1 MKLEAKIAL
10 VTGAGRGLGK
20 AIALKLALEGADMV
34 INDINIDDA
43 LATAKEIEAMGRRTL
58 ISTASV
64 SNRLE
69 MESLFNDMDKKFGRI
84 DILVNNAGIKKDSM
98 IHKMTGEQWDDVI
111 DVNLTGVFNCTQ
123 LAVARM
129 RQQNSGK
136 IVNLSSITGL
146 MGNIGQ
152 VNYAATK
159 AGVIGMTK
167 SLARELGRYNV
178 NVNAIA
184 PGIIKTAMTDLVPDN
199 IMKGMIQNVPLGRIG
214 QPEDI
219 SNLVCFLVSEDS
231 QYITGQVISCNGGWY
246 M

>member
-1 MKLEAKIAL
+1 MNLELKNAL

-20 AIALKLALEGADMV
+20 AIALRLAREGADLI
-34 INDINIDDA
+34 INDVSIDDA
-43 LATAKEIEAMGRRTL
+43 LTTAKEIIAMRRKVL
-58 ISTASV
+58 ISTANV
-64 SNRLE
+64 ANRME
-69 MESLFNDMDKKFGRI
+69 IESLFNEIEMKFGTL
-84 DILVNNAGIKKDSM
+84 DILVNNAGITKDSM
-98 IHKMTGEQWDDVI
+98 FHKMTGDQWEDVL

-123 LAVARM
+123 LASAMM
-129 RQQNSGK
+129 RKQNWGK
-136 IVNLSSITGL
+136 IVNLASITGL

-167 SLARELGRYNV
+167 SLARELARYNI

-184 PGIIKTAMTDLVPDN
+184 PGLIKTAMTEAVPAGIMDEMVRN
-199 IMKGMIQNVPLGRIG
+199 IPLGRIG

-219 SNLVCFLVSEDS
+219 SNLVYFLVSEES